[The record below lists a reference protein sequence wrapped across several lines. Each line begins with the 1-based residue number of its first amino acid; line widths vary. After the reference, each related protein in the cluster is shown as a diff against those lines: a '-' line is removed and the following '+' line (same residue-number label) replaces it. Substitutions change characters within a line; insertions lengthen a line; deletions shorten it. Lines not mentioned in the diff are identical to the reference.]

1 MPLNPPFPAARWLA
15 LVALLPA
22 CSGRD
27 QAPPQAATTTAP
39 PVVALSVADSSFHAP
54 DTVDAGW
61 VSFRFAN
68 LGDDIHYAHIVRLD
82 PGRTVAEFVEAYAEA
97 IRTSGPRPAWM
108 TRFGGPGG
116 AAPGDT
122 ADVTQFLEPGS
133 YVWVC
138 PIEDDAGTPHFTRG
152 EYATFVVRE
161 DGGEAAGPVAAPVA
175 TGEIRLTEYG
185 FVLGAPLAAGR
196 HTIRVVNAGA
206 EPHDIALLRFAP
218 GTTLEEVRRWLNPE
232 KARREGQEAEAAP
245 PPPGV
250 EGVAGGVAAIAPGM
264 EAYVEATFTPGE
276 YVLACMVTAPDGR
289 SHIEHGMIQQVTV
302 Q

>member
-1 MPLNPPFPAARWLA
+1 MVGSPWAASLAVLLSCTGGREAARQDLA
-15 LVALLPA
+15 
-22 CSGRD
+22 D
-27 QAPPQAATTTAP
+27 ATP
-39 PVVALSVADSSFHAP
+39 GVVALSITGHAFQAP

-61 VSFRFAN
+61 VTLRFAN
-68 LGDDIHYAHIVRLD
+68 LGDDIHYAHIVRLEA
-82 PGRTVAEFVEAYAEA
+82 GRTVPELVEAYAEA

-122 ADVTQFLEPGS
+122 AHVTQFLEPGS

-138 PIEDDAGTPHFTRG
+138 PIEDDAGIPHFSRG
-152 EYATFVVRE
+152 EHAAFVVRE
-161 DGGEAAGPVAAPVA
+161 DASAPAAPVAAPAA
-175 TGEIRLTEYG
+175 TGEIRLAEYG
-185 FVLGAPLAAGR
+185 FALEPPLAAGR

-245 PPPGV
+245 PPPGI

-264 EAYVEATFTPGE
+264 EAYFEAALAPGE

-302 Q
+302 R